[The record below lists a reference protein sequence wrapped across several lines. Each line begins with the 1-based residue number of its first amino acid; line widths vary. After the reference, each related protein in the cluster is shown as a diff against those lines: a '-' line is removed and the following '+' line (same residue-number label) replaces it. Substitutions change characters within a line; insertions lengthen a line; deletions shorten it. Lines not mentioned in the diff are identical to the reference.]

1 MAELYSKYDNF
12 RNAVKGLFTTFFL
25 NLKIGIDSILK
36 NILAHKGLYILI
48 ASIAIFLIS
57 GDYIFPFVWATVLYL
72 LTLAYRYLDYKKE
85 KELLDLIKFD
95 QFQELDKILDAYIE
109 ECYNRDVG
117 FFNPKIINDYVS
129 EKEQIRL
136 MQELKNSVASN
147 MSRSFRK
154 KIELYY
160 GNDRLDSILS
170 TKCFIYITLLAAG
183 NNSSIY
189 QNTFTNSKK

>member
-85 KELLDLIKFD
+85 KELLDVIKFD
-95 QFQELDKILDAYIE
+95 QFQ
-109 ECYNRDVG
+109 
-117 FFNPKIINDYVS
+117 
-129 EKEQIRL
+129 
-136 MQELKNSVASN
+136 
-147 MSRSFRK
+147 
-154 KIELYY
+154 
-160 GNDRLDSILS
+160 
-170 TKCFIYITLLAAG
+170 
-183 NNSSIY
+183 
-189 QNTFTNSKK
+189 

>member
-25 NLKIGIDSILK
+25 NLKIGLDFILK
-36 NILAHKGLYILI
+36 NILDHKGLYILI

-117 FFNPKIINDYVS
+117 FFNPKIINDYIS

-147 MSRSFRK
+147 MSKSFRK
-154 KIELYY
+154 KFELYY
-160 GNDRLDSILS
+160 GEDRLDSILS

-189 QNTFTNSKK
+189 QNNFNNNKK

>member
-25 NLKIGIDSILK
+25 NLKIGTDSILK
-36 NILAHKGLYILI
+36 NILDHKGLYILI

-117 FFNPKIINDYVS
+117 FFNPNIINDYVS

-154 KIELYY
+154 KMELYY
-160 GNDRLDSILS
+160 GDDRLDSILS

-189 QNTFTNSKK
+189 QNTFTNNKK